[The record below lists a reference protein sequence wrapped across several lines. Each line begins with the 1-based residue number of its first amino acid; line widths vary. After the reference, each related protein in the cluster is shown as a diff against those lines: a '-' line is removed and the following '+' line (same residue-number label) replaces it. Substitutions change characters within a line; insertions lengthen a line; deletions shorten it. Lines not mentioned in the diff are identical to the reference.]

1 MRDNAERELELL
13 EGTVENVTVRKED
26 TCFTVLELSSNGY
39 LYTVV
44 GIMPE
49 VFEGEHLI
57 LAGTWQSH
65 ATYGEQFKA
74 ETCERYLPATASA
87 ILRYLSSGA
96 VKGIG
101 PVTASKIVEMFGDA
115 TLEVIENDPDRLSQ
129 IKGISKNK
137 AHDIST
143 SFASQRG
150 LREAM
155 LELTKMGLMPTE
167 AIAVWKKWGASSL
180 DLIKATPYLLCS
192 SDLGID
198 FPRVDYM
205 ARQMDFPQTDE
216 FRILA
221 GVNYVLLH
229 NTYNGHTCLPYDRLC
244 PVAAKLLGVEQE
256 LVEEKIETAVEERE
270 LASDTLD
277 DRRFIFLPDMYAAE
291 IYCASHLMHLSKY
304 PPPPIRGYQ
313 QQVALCEALSGMT
326 YNTQQKAAID
336 AAMERGALVLTGGP
350 GTGKTT
356 VLNAIIETLEA
367 SGQIVS
373 IAAPTGRA
381 AKRITEITGRE
392 AKTIHRLLE
401 VEWSEN
407 DRPVFKRNDKNHLD
421 CDALVVDEVSMLDVQ
436 LFESLLRALNIKCR
450 LILVGDSDQ
459 LPSVGAGSVMADLIE
474 SGCLPVAKLTEVFRQ
489 AQESA
494 IVRSAHKIVHGEMPE
509 LGLKDSDFFFI
520 ESGNENAVNATVV
533 DLCYRRLPSAYGFDP
548 LKDIQVLCPGKKGVC
563 GVHELNRCLHERFN
577 PKHEKRREI
586 KINSVTYR
594 EGDKVMQV
602 KNNYD
607 VEWYRPDASEGK
619 GVFNGDVGMIEEINR
634 ADEYIRIR
642 FDDRIATYNLE
653 AAQDIEHAYAM
664 TVHKSQGSEF
674 EAVILPVMPGPKQL
688 YYRNLL
694 YTAVTRAKKILIL
707 VGERY
712 VIEQM
717 VKSVRESGRFTALRV
732 FLEDK
737 RITQEF
743 DLS

>member
-1 MRDNAERELELL
+1 MRENKDRELELL
-13 EGTVENVTVRKED
+13 EGTVEHVTVRKED
-26 TCFTVLELSSNGY
+26 TCFTVLELSSKGY

-49 VFEGEHLI
+49 VFEGERLTV
-57 LAGTWQSH
+57 AGTWQSH
-65 ATYGEQFKA
+65 STYGEQFKA
-74 ETCERYLPATASA
+74 ESCERYLPATASA

-101 PVTASKIVEMFGDA
+101 PATAAKIVEKFGDS
-115 TLEVIENDPDRLSQ
+115 TLEVIENEPDRLSQ

-143 SFASQRG
+143 SFSTQRG

-155 LELTKMGLMPTE
+155 LELTRLGLMPTE
-167 AIAVWKKWGASSL
+167 AIAVWKKWGVSSL

-192 SDLGID
+192 SDFGID
-198 FPRVDYM
+198 FPRVDHM
-205 ARQMDFPQTDE
+205 AKQMSYPQEDD

-221 GVNYVLLH
+221 GINYVLIH
-229 NTYNGHTCLPYDRLC
+229 NTDNGHTCLPYDRLC
-244 PVAAKLLGVEQE
+244 PVAAKLLSVDIE
-256 LVEEKIETAVEERE
+256 LVEKQIETAVEERE
-270 LASDTLD
+270 LMSDTLD
-277 DRRFIFLPDMYAAE
+277 DRRFIFLPELYAAE

-304 PPPPIRGYQ
+304 PPQPIRGYQ
-313 QQVALCEALSGMT
+313 QQIALCEALSGIA
-326 YNTQQKAAID
+326 YNEQQRGAID

-367 SGQIVS
+367 AGQVVS

-407 DRPVFKRNDKNHLD
+407 DKPVFKRNDKNRLD
-421 CDALVVDEVSMLDVQ
+421 CDALIIDEVSMLDVQ
-436 LFESLLRALNIKCR
+436 LFESLLRALDMKCR

-474 SGCLPVAKLTEVFRQ
+474 SGCLPVAQLTEVFRQ

-509 LGLKDSDFFFI
+509 LGLKNSDFFFI
-520 ESGNENAVNATVV
+520 ESGNENTVKATVV
-533 DLCYRRLPSAYGFDP
+533 DLCYRRLPAAYDFDP
-548 LKDIQVLCPGKKGVC
+548 LKDIQVLCPGKKGAC
-563 GVHELNRCLHERFN
+563 GVYELNRCLHERFN

-619 GVFNGDVGMIEEINR
+619 GVYNGDVGIIEEISR
-634 ADEYIRIR
+634 ADECIRIR
-642 FDDRIATYNLE
+642 FDDRLATYSLE
-653 AAQDIEHAYAM
+653 MAQDIEHAYAM

-674 EAVILPVMPGPKQL
+674 EAVVIPVMPGPKQL

-717 VKSVRESGRFTALRV
+717 VKNVRESGRFTALRV
-732 FLEDK
+732 FLEDRRNNGDCK
-737 RITQEF
+737 EE
-743 DLS
+743 